1 MKKELLKNVLPLNLQ
16 FFAEPND
23 DPDDE
28 PTDDPKGGD
37 DEGGD
42 LGKPRKE
49 RTFTQKEVS
58 AMMAKEKKQG
68 RRAVLNSL
76 GFETEEDAKSA
87 FSLLKALTDSQKTG
101 EEKEKDKKDEAV
113 KEKGKAEQRAIQA
126 ENKLACFMAGVNKDS
141 IDDVLAIASA
151 KLDED
156 NDLSDVLED
165 MKKKAKYASFFKD
178 SDEDEE
184 DDDKPENKGTGSKP
198 RNGKTKKEE
207 PGSFGKRL
215 AEASNSQKKKSSYF

>member
-1 MKKELLKNVLPLNLQ
+1 MKKKLLENVLPFNLQ
-16 FFAEPND
+16 FFAESDVDEHDSESDEHDSDGNED
-23 DPDDE
+23 QDE
-28 PTDDPKGGD
+28 PG
-37 DEGGD
+37 
-42 LGKPRKE
+42 RE

-68 RRAVLNSL
+68 RKAVLNSL
-76 GFETEEDAKSA
+76 GFETEEEAKNA
-87 FSLLKALTDSQKTG
+87 FSLLKALTDSQKSG
-101 EEKEKDKKDEAV
+101 EEKERDKKDEAV
-113 KEKGKAEQRAIQA
+113 KDKGKAEQRAIKA

-151 KLDED
+151 KVDED
-156 NDLSDVLED
+156 NDLPDVLED

-178 SDEDEE
+178 SNEEEDE
-184 DDDKPENKGTGSKP
+184 DDKPKNKGTGSKP
-198 RNGKTKKEE
+198 RNGKTKNEE